1 MLYLHLQKTK
11 GTAARKVSGW
21 LRNCGLRNLEGP
33 RLAPRDEQPKRIYVV
48 HEVEFG
54 VDVKRRWVGC
64 WTVNGSCYLF
74 ATRLFLENAIGTQSW
89 MWFKCE
95 K

>member
-1 MLYLHLQKTK
+1 MIRKRKAARYRIVIITIRISNCVLFSIVEIK

-48 HEVEFG
+48 H
-54 VDVKRRWVGC
+54 K
-64 WTVNGSCYLF
+64 
-74 ATRLFLENAIGTQSW
+74 
-89 MWFKCE
+89 
-95 K
+95 